1 MSSLYIYALLFEPQR
16 PYEKSTQAPANN
28 NEVIISLIN
37 ILSGMLY
44 SGWLAG
50 SIYMSTRDFT

>member
-44 SGWLAG
+44 SGWLAD
-50 SIYMSTRDFT
+50 MSTRDFT